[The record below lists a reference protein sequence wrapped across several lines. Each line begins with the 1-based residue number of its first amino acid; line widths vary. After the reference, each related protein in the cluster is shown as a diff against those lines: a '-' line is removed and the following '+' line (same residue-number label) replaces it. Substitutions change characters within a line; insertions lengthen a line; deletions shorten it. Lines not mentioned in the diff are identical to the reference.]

1 MLAFDQA
8 GQQLAAKTVR
18 VFMGANEDGVVENYL
33 HRCGR

>member
-1 MLAFDQA
+1 MLGLDQT

-18 VFMGANEDGVVENYL
+18 VFMGTDEDGVVENYL